1 MDETGARP
9 LESAAPESAPA
20 DIVRIAATL
29 VIAAVVI
36 AGLFYGRA
44 ILIPLAFAFLISFA
58 LSPMIGWLGWLGLPR
73 VISVIAVMAVVLV
86 GVGGLGL
93 LLGTQLRSLAE
104 QLPAYRTTIH
114 DKLTDVRQKLRA
126 PGMIDG
132 AIEAITAVRR
142 EVVEDTAPSQQ
153 DQPQRVTVVQPPT
166 SPFDTAITLLTPT
179 LEPLATAGLVFVF
192 VFIVLYDRGDLRDR
206 LLRLL
211 GGNLHRS
218 TDALEEA
225 GTRISRYLLMQLLVN
240 VSYGVPMALGLWLIG
255 VPGALLWGTAAA
267 VLRFI
272 PYLGPVIGA
281 VFPLALA
288 FAVDP
293 GWSMVLWTVALIV
306 GLELVSNNVVE
317 PLLYGS
323 STGLSAMSLF
333 VAAMFWTALWGPVG
347 LILSTP
353 LTVCLLVI
361 GRNLPQLQVFETL
374 LGSAPA
380 LDLPTRLYQRLIAD
394 DPLETLDIAE
404 ESIKEGSVES
414 FYNDVGITVLRLA
427 SEDYRRQATAEHRL
441 RIATGMEALLEEL
454 QEDHPPPHLPGKR
467 PAVVCIGGKWDVD
480 GVSATMLAH
489 ALKLR
494 GIRAATRSVAAVTS
508 KFIDRL
514 ALDETDIVCLT
525 YFTATPEA
533 HARHFCRRLQNRWPH
548 LKIVLALW
556 NAPPNLLEDDR
567 HEELGAAE
575 AVASIHEAVERIRRM
590 VAPRE
595 AEAADR
601 PEAPANEAP
610 RLQALEATGILDGHA
625 REDLDALAKRAADV
639 FNVGFAVISAIDTTT
654 EFIVGQSKHLP
665 GSTAEEAADMV
676 VMPRSEAICDQVV
689 ARGKTLVVPDAE
701 RDPRFSDHPAIRLW
715 HTRFYA
721 GAPLRTKDGLV
732 LGALCLLDTE
742 PRKLED
748 DEVELLE
755 TMAGD
760 VTALITDKD
769 AKPKKKAPP
778 AEDDTATVGQRVPEG

>member
-1 MDETGARP
+1 MDQTGAP
-9 LESAAPESAPA
+9 SPDSAAPP

-29 VIAAVVI
+29 VVAAVII

-44 ILIPLAFAFLISFA
+44 ILIPLAFAFLISFG
-58 LSPMIGWLGWLGLPR
+58 LSPMIGWLGRIGLPR
-73 VISVIAVMAVVLV
+73 IVSVIAVMAVVAAA
-86 GVGGLGL
+86 VGGLGL
-93 LLGTQLRSLAE
+93 LLGTQMRSLAE

-132 AIEAITAVRR
+132 AIEAVTAVRR
-142 EVVEDTAPSQQ
+142 EVEDAGPRDQ
-153 DQPQRVTVVQPPT
+153 DQPQRVTVVPPPA
-166 SPFDTAITLLTPT
+166 SPFDTAIALLTPT
-179 LEPLATAGLVFVF
+179 LEPLATAGLVLVF

-240 VSYGVPMALGLWLIG
+240 IAYGVPMALGLWLIG
-255 VPGALLWGTAAA
+255 VPGALLWGTVAA

-272 PYLGPVIGA
+272 PYLGPAVGA

-306 GLELVSNNVVE
+306 GLELIGNNVVE

-333 VAAMFWTALWGPVG
+333 VAATFWTALWGPVG

-394 DPLETLDIAE
+394 DPVEALDIAE
-404 ESIKEGSVES
+404 EAVEDGSVET
-414 FYNDVGITVLRLA
+414 FYNDVGIAVLRMA
-427 SEDYRRQATAEHRL
+427 SEDYLRHATAEHRL
-441 RIATGMEALLEEL
+441 RVATGMEELLGEL
-454 QEDHPPPHLPGKR
+454 REDHPPETPDKR

-480 GVSATMLAH
+480 GVSAAMLAH
-489 ALKLR
+489 ALELK
-494 GIRAATRSVAAVTS
+494 GMAAATRSVAAVTS
-508 KFIDRL
+508 KFIDKL
-514 ALDETDIVCLT
+514 ALDEAEIVCLA
-525 YFTATPEA
+525 YFTATPET

-556 NAPPNLLEDDR
+556 SAPPHLLEDDR
-567 HEELGAAE
+567 HEDLGAA
-575 AVASIHEAVERIRRM
+575 AVVASIHEAVERLHRM
-590 VAPRE
+590 LSPRE
-595 AEAADR
+595 AETEL
-601 PEAPANEAP
+601 PPPVNEEA
-610 RLQALEATGILDGHA
+610 RLEALEASGLIDSDA
-625 REDLDALAKRAADV
+625 REELDALAKRAADV
-639 FNVGFAVISAIDTTT
+639 FNVGFAVISAIDART
-654 EFIVGQSKHLP
+654 EYIVGQSKHLP
-665 GSTAEEAADMV
+665 GTLAQDGTDRV
-676 VMPRSEAICDQVV
+676 VMPRSEAICDHVV

-721 GAPLRTKDGLV
+721 GAPLRTKKGLV

-742 PRKLED
+742 PRTLEPD
-748 DEVELLE
+748 DIRLLE
-755 TMAGD
+755 TMAED
-760 VTALITDKD
+760 VTALL
-769 AKPKKKAPP
+769 
-778 AEDDTATVGQRVPEG
+778 GQRVPE